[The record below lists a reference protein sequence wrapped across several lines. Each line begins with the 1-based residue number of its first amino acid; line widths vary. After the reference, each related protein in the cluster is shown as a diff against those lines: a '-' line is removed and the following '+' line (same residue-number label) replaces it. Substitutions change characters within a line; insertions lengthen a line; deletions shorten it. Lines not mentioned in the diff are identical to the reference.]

1 MSGFMNPAEFANIRK
16 SEKDF
21 WWYRGMRAILFRML
35 EPLLAG
41 RKIGRALEAGCG
53 TGYLSRLLQV
63 ERGWPVVPL
72 DLSWDGLRY
81 AREMGVQQP
90 VQGDI
95 RALPFPHGAF
105 DLVMSIDVLAHLPR
119 GQEQPAVREL
129 SRVLAP
135 GGLLV
140 VRTAALDILRSRHSE
155 FAHERQRF
163 TRRRLMELIS
173 GVRVRVL
180 RCTYANSL
188 LLPAALARFR
198 LWEPLMRAPIS
209 SGVQPVAPWL
219 DRALY
224 TPLALE
230 AAWIGSGHGFPA
242 GQSLIL
248 VGEKMKA
255 EKML

>member
-35 EPLLAG
+35 EPYVAG
-41 RKIGRALEAGCG
+41 RIIGRALEAGCG
-53 TGYLSRLLQV
+53 TGYLSHLLQLQ
-63 ERGWPVVPL
+63 RGWPMVPL

-81 AREMGVQQP
+81 AREMGVQRP

-95 RALPFPHGAF
+95 RALPFPDGAF
-105 DLVMSIDVLAHLPR
+105 DLAMSIDVVAHLPH
-119 GQEQPAVREL
+119 GQEHAAAREL

-140 VRTAALDILRSRHSE
+140 VRTAALDVLRSRHSE

-163 TRRRLMELIS
+163 TRRRLMGLIS
-173 GVRVRVL
+173 GVGVRVL

-188 LLPAALARFR
+188 LLPLALARFR
-198 LWEPLMRAPIS
+198 VWEPLVRVPAS
-209 SGVQPVAPWL
+209 SGVGPLAPWM

-224 TPLALE
+224 APLGLE
-230 AAWIGSGHGFPA
+230 AAWIGAGHGFPA

-248 VGEKMKA
+248 IGEKM
-255 EKML
+255 M